1 MAFRFKSF
9 EGMQERAVTESERQG
24 IPDLDR
30 RKANGCFLWKVGM
43 RNVLSSEEERRDQE
57 GT

>member
-1 MAFRFKSF
+1 M
-9 EGMQERAVTESERQG
+9 TESERKG

-30 RKANGCFLWKVGM
+30 REAKGCFVWKVGM

>member
-1 MAFRFKSF
+1 M
-9 EGMQERAVTESERQG
+9 TESERKG